1 MLTFLVKP
9 VLLTDSMKAWTH
21 MILSCQREFKLRM
34 HFAERLDLKDA
45 IRNIFK
51 DSKIQDSKVLE
62 TSSTSWTVLNK
73 TSEEAGKLLFPSA
86 GAVHQRHLD
95 KRLIKSLKS
104 NLKWSKYR
112 NDLAKIWPHFF
123 FNGPPSRAEHR
134 FSTNEYQL
142 ASSSK
147 KVPGAKESAEWSR
160 IRVSHTFEATESYV
174 LSIFCPACLRYS
186 KCATSFSKRS
196 KEGIGGPKST
206 WSQHKNRLD
215 RLDFLRKKNTWRT
228 CRLDFFHN
236 LAEGHAAFVEVYQLL
251 HTTRRCLTQSH
262 LRREAGLLAVKIFT
276 NDGKKALAEVQ
287 LQ

>member
-1 MLTFLVKP
+1 
-9 VLLTDSMKAWTH
+9 
-21 MILSCQREFKLRM
+21 MIK
-34 HFAERLDLKDA
+34 
-45 IRNIFK
+45 I
-51 DSKIQDSKVLE
+51 SKWFGQ
-62 TSSTSWTVLNK
+62 
-73 TSEEAGKLLFPSA
+73 
-86 GAVHQRHLD
+86 
-95 KRLIKSLKS
+95 
-104 NLKWSKYR
+104 
-112 NDLAKIWPHFF
+112 DLATLFF
-123 FNGPPSRAEHR
+123 SMARLHGLSIDSQPMNISWRLLQRKFLEQR
-134 FSTNEYQL
+134 
-142 ASSSK
+142 
-147 KVPGAKESAEWSR
+147 KVPS
-160 IRVSHTFEATESYV
+160 VSHTFEATESYV